1 LAKRVALAILVHQA
15 TKKKGVARKTKEKWK
30 HESKLQDLAKRIAL
44 AILVHQATKKKGVAR
59 KTKEK
64 WKNESKP

>member
-1 LAKRVALAILVHQA
+1 VEKRKQAL
-15 TKKKGVARKTKEKWK
+15 
-30 HESKLQDLAKRIAL
+30 AL

-64 WKNESKP
+64 WKNESKPLHSLSLSIRQRRKKELQEKKEKWKNESKP